1 MNKTIPDEQEKR
13 RLWRDIIKEAKRFTD
28 AGGGDTRILKE
39 YSNHG
44 NRIIESLLGSD
55 PDHMDH

>member
-13 RLWRDIIKEAKRFTD
+13 RLWRDIIKEAKRVTD

-44 NRIIESLLGSD
+44 DRTIENPVGIDITDMD
-55 PDHMDH
+55 P

>member
-1 MNKTIPDEQEKR
+1 MNKTIPDEQAKR
-13 RLWRDIIKEAKRFTD
+13 KLWRDIIRAAQAVTA

-44 NRIIESLLGSD
+44 DRTIED
-55 PDHMDH
+55 PVGIDITDMDP

>member
-13 RLWRDIIKEAKRFTD
+13 RLWRDIIKEAKRVTD